1 MSRFTQ
7 SLIVSPL
14 SDGRTWVLLKDFG
27 YDVRVEGSGE
37 TIDVPVGFKT
47 DFASVPR
54 IFWAIFP
61 RWGRYG
67 NAAVIHDYCYWSQ
80 MYSRKTSDQIFREA
94 MGVLG
99 VPAIQRN
106 ILYGVVRWFGWGAWA
121 LNHRKKIKSP
131 DFKIEKNMTEFI
143 SVPVIKRE
151 P

>member
-27 YDVRVEGSGE
+27 YDVKEEGSGE
-37 TIDVPVGFKT
+37 VIDVPVGFKT

-54 IFWAIFP
+54 IFWAILP

-67 NAAVIHDYCYWSQ
+67 NAAVIHDYCYWDQ
-80 MYSRKTSDQIFREA
+80 TYSRKTSDRIFLEA

-99 VPAIQRN
+99 VPAIQKN
-106 ILYGVVRWFGWGAWA
+106 ILYGVVRWFGWGAWTW
-121 LNHRKKIKSP
+121 NRRKKTKNP
-131 DFKIEKNMTEFI
+131 DFKFEKNMTEFI